1 MTKINNKRKIIQ
13 LIMWPILFGIGQ
25 ILVIVAMFLLL
36 QMIKP
41 ISFVEFEVQDR
52 LRTILFPAT
61 AFTFL
66 IFFPLFYKKYRKE
79 NINHFQLKKLK
90 MVYYSLFG
98 VVTSFVINLFFIK
111 LERMLPITPSLNR
124 IEVIYDWF
132 YIGRIISTAFI
143 GPVLEELLFRGF
155 LYQEAKKYMKN
166 MRAIIFV
173 TVLFT
178 LCHTTIY
185 SMLTALVTSFLVLD
199 ALEKEKSITGPI
211 LFHIFLNLTSIL
223 FIPLVI
229 KYQTLWIDILF
240 GIMLICFM
248 MLYFLPNKKEI
259 KE

>member
-1 MTKINNKRKIIQ
+1 
-13 LIMWPILFGIGQ
+13 
-25 ILVIVAMFLLL
+25 
-36 QMIKP
+36 
-41 ISFVEFEVQDR
+41 
-52 LRTILFPAT
+52 
-61 AFTFL
+61 
-66 IFFPLFYKKYRKE
+66 
-79 NINHFQLKKLK
+79 

-98 VVTSFVINLFFIK
+98 LVTSFVINLFFIK

-199 ALEKEKSITGPI
+199 ALEK
-211 LFHIFLNLTSIL
+211 
-223 FIPLVI
+223 
-229 KYQTLWIDILF
+229 
-240 GIMLICFM
+240 
-248 MLYFLPNKKEI
+248 
-259 KE
+259 